1 MSRFAGHGLTR
12 RRVLGLL
19 AVAVAFAVAACGG
32 NGAEPMRIQAG
43 LGDPGTYESEPFEP
57 AFRLTIDEE
66 GWRALFAAEDDEIA
80 FEHED
85 GRFLA
90 FTRVTRVVDPK
101 TGRDVPVPK
110 ELAQWLRNHPAL
122 QPTRVAPISVG
133 GANGTRIDAAPTRSE
148 TDIFW
153 YPTGAMHADPD
164 VRWRIIVLDAG
175 GMTLTIVIGA
185 PKASFDRALRKTRPL
200 LASIEFD

>member
-1 MSRFAGHGLTR
+1 
-12 RRVLGLL
+12 VLL
-19 AVAVAFAVAACGG
+19 AVAVAVSFVLAACGG
-32 NGAEPMRIQAG
+32 NDREASPIQAG
-43 LGDPGTYESEPFEP
+43 LVDPGTYESKPFEP
-57 AFRLTIDEE
+57 AFLLTIDEQ

-80 FEHED
+80 FEHDD
-85 GRFLA
+85 GRLLA

-101 TGRDVPVPK
+101 TGRDVQVPK
-110 ELAQWLRNHPAL
+110 DLAQWLSNHPAL

-133 GANGTRIDAAPTRSE
+133 GASGTRIDAAPTRSE

-175 GMTLTIVIGA
+175 GTPLTIVVGA
-185 PKASFDRALRKTRPL
+185 PKASFDQAVKKTRPL